1 MSNFV
6 LVHGAWHGGWCW
18 HRVKAHLEDN
28 GHSVATPDLP
38 LDRGLDDYV
47 DTAVAAVEPFDDAV
61 ILVGHSMAGAVISQV
76 AERVPDRIE
85 RLVFLAAFALRDGE
99 CINDLAGQSLASALR
114 DNVEVS
120 DDAMVTVKERV
131 IAGAFY
137 HDCSEEDIEEAKRKL
152 RPQNPAAFTT
162 PVELTDDN
170 YGRVPTQYIEC
181 IEDQAIHISLQR
193 RMARNIGCT
202 LVNSLPTSHSPFFS
216 QPASLAARLGTV
228 GIKDSR
234 YASSPSSASSS

>member
-18 HRVKAHLEDN
+18 HKVKAHLDDN
-28 GHSVATPDLP
+28 GHNVAAPDLP
-38 LDRGLDDYV
+38 LDRGLNDYV
-47 DTAVAAVEPFDDAV
+47 EAVVAALEPFDDPV

-114 DNVEVS
+114 DNMEMS
-120 DDAMVTVKERV
+120 DDGMVTVKERV

-137 HDCSEEDIEEAKRKL
+137 HDCGEEDIGDAKQKL
-152 RPQNPAAFTT
+152 RPQNPAAFAT
-162 PVELTDDN
+162 PVELTDAN

-181 IEDQAIHISLQR
+181 IEDQAIPIALQR

-202 LVNSLPTSHSPFFS
+202 LINSLPTGHSPFLS
-216 QPASLAARLGTV
+216 QPASLAARLATV

-234 YASSPSSASSS
+234 YASSPSSSSSS